1 MVFVEGGGPRMEGA
15 VQGWKYRT
23 ELNQLVEG
31 EEEEDGMEEGCEK
44 GNLFSLNTTWRETM
58 NLRDFRFR

>member
-23 ELNQLVEG
+23 ELNQLVER

-44 GNLFSLNTTWRETM
+44 GNLFSLNTTW
-58 NLRDFRFR
+58 

>member
-1 MVFVEGGGPRMEGA
+1 MEGA

-31 EEEEDGMEEGCEK
+31 EEEEDGMEEDCEK

-58 NLRDFRFR
+58 NLRNFRFRQR